1 MRNADLIN
9 LVFFS
14 FFMMVA
20 WLKKPQVPKRVIITV
35 VGLAGVGITLLM
47 HWAHF
52 FFALKWASLLQNW
65 LPGALLLLVYWLA
78 GLFIGTPHL
87 KFQESL
93 EKYDNKIFGILIRS
107 GLFRWIHFQLAS
119 YLEFSYFFCYLLIPF
134 GMGVL
139 YWAGLSRYS
148 DFYWTNVELSTY
160 LCFVLIPFAQTY
172 PPRTMDVSHGF
183 PLHSNRLR
191 KINLWILKHGSIQLN
206 TVPSSHVA
214 STLSAALVLFGLNP
228 VSGLVFGVISIS
240 IAVGAALGRYHYI
253 VDVVL
258 AMLLS
263 CVVYL
268 TSAFYFQL

>member
-1 MRNADLIN
+1 M
-9 LVFFS
+9 
-14 FFMMVA
+14 
-20 WLKKPQVPKRVIITV
+20 
-35 VGLAGVGITLLM
+35 
-47 HWAHF
+47 
-52 FFALKWASLLQNW
+52 
-65 LPGALLLLVYWLA
+65 LLVYWLV

-87 KFQESL
+87 KFQDSL
-93 EKYDNKIFGILIRS
+93 EKYDNKIFGILLQSR
-107 GLFRWIHFQLAS
+107 LFRWIHFQLAS

-134 GMGVL
+134 GIGVL
-139 YWAGLSRYS
+139 YWAGLSCYS
-148 DFYWTNVELSTY
+148 DLYWTNVELSTY

-172 PPRTMDVSHGF
+172 PPRTLDSSHGL

-214 STLSAALVLFGLNP
+214 STLSAALVLFSLIP
-228 VSGLVFGVISIS
+228 VAGLVFGVISIS

-263 CVVYL
+263 CAVYL
-268 TSAFYFQL
+268 MGTFHFQL